1 MTNVPLSSISLR
13 KIGFHMTSCDV
24 LFNGQ
29 SDLTIIKRIDA
40 NDKSVYLSWSP
51 PIPYADQTSLILQN
65 VPVEQ
70 SQYPFY
76 CALKSC
82 LYYLMYEK

>member
-40 NDKSVYLSWSP
+40 IDKSVFLSWSP
-51 PIPYADQTSLILQN
+51 PIMYADQSSLILQN
-65 VPVEQ
+65 VPVEE

-76 CALKSC
+76 SALKSG
-82 LYYLMYEK
+82 LYYLIHE